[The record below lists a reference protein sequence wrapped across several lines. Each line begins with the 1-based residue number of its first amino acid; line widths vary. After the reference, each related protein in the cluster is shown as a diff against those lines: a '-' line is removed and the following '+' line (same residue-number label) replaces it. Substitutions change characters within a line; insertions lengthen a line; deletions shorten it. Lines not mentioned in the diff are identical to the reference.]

1 MFALQEATCSDA
13 KLADS
18 NSPNFRSLTMYIIE
32 TAEELAAVSGGKI
45 TCTVAIKN
53 VSCTGS
59 AQEWGDVIF
68 GAFDTL
74 QSWGGALGRSIYDW
88 TH

>member
-1 MFALQEATCSDA
+1 MHQ
-13 KLADS
+13 
-18 NSPNFRSLTMYIIE
+18 IE

-45 TCTVAIKN
+45 MCTVSTKEI
-53 VSCTGS
+53 SCTGS
-59 AQEWGDVIF
+59 ASDWGDVLF

-74 QSWGGALGRSIYDW
+74 QSWGGRLGSAVYDW